1 MSLKAMDGDGRAEND
16 GMFLFT
22 VTLQNEA

>member
-1 MSLKAMDGDGRAEND
+1 VHGLVDNKAMGATD

-22 VTLQNEA
+22 V